1 MVTVKQLKAKLKK
14 LGVKKEEMP
23 GRKAELEALLEKM
36 TSGNNGGGNNGGG
49 NGGSNGGSNGNKSN
63 VSSKGSQASVKSIQ
77 AAAAAAGPSGVT
89 ESAAAAGVEAIP
101 SHSQTRKVS
110 PKASSPQGGKQKT
123 KKARDFLKKSVQK
136 FGTVKRRGPKL
147 KGTKRAGVQDF
158 GHLNNSPMSVNSNT
172 EFTEVTASAWPP
184 QLPKGMSPLDLKR
197 VVSSPSPTF
206 RFGKPMKKLP
216 DYSKKKASIKFKNV
230 HNEPVILRTSW
241 LPPSFNPRAKAIFPI
256 LGHNNP
262 LDPGAR
268 FNMDVEVGST
278 VYAINAKGEAVESL
292 VTSGDPSHSP
302 RSTFH
307 KREAKSGKAEEGGLQ
322 FDGIKSSPKGK
333 KKKGG
338 RKTRRRRTRRKR
350 RRRRTRKR

>member
-36 TSGNNGGGNNGGG
+36 TSGNNGGSNNGGG
-49 NGGSNGGSNGNKSN
+49 NGGSAGNN
-63 VSSKGSQASVKSIQ
+63 SKGSQASVKSIQ
-77 AAAAAAGPSGVT
+77 EAAAAAGPSAVT
-89 ESAAAAGVEAIP
+89 ESAAAAGVEASP

-136 FGTVKRRGPKL
+136 FGTVKRRGPKM
-147 KGTKRAGVQDF
+147 KGTKRAGVMDF

-172 EFTEVTASAWPP
+172 EFTEVTSSAWPP

-206 RFGKPMKKLP
+206 RIGKPMKKLP

-241 LPPSFNPRAKAIFPI
+241 LPPSFNPRAAAIFPI

-262 LDPGAR
+262 LDPGAT
-268 FNMDVEVGST
+268 FNMDVAVGST
-278 VYAINAKGEAVESL
+278 IYAINAKGEAVESL
-292 VTSGDPSHSP
+292 VTSGDSSYSP
-302 RSTFH
+302 RSTLH
-307 KREAKSGKAEEGGLQ
+307 KRVARSGKTEEGGFK
-322 FDGIKSSPKGK
+322 FDGIKSSNSSPKGK